1 MNEDDCQHLSWE
13 CSGAYGD
20 VGPAGSLHQCTECD
34 KKWMSL
40 SEFARDD
47 QVGVCGI
54 CGQPEKDAPK
64 FVTKDSGKRE
74 EFTSGAV
81 RDTQDNKPRYDL
93 IPPKGLRRV
102 ADLYARGANKYED
115 HNWRKGMPSSRFMAS
130 LLRHIESYRAGER
143 DEDHIAA
150 VIFNALAL
158 IEFEGTEWDDLTE
171 LW

>member
-1 MNEDDCQHLSWE
+1 MSDECLHESWE
-13 CSGAYGD
+13 CSGRVGIKGVTVVHDCTDCDISWTNAWEKFEPCD
-20 VGPAGSLHQCTECD
+20 VCSEPEEDPTQ
-34 KKWMSL
+34 L
-40 SEFARDD
+40 SGF
-47 QVGVCGI
+47 I
-54 CGQPEKDAPK
+54 
-64 FVTKDSGKRE
+64 TKDSGKRE
-74 EFTSGAV
+74 SWDSGAV

-102 ADLYARGANKYED
+102 ADLYARGASKYDD

-130 LLRHIESYRAGER
+130 MMRHMEQYRAGER